1 MNKLLTALFLFLF
14 STLTF
19 AQSQVDWKYDS
30 YPELPFLLNHIQLD
44 INIETESSLIKG
56 VGTYKLTSRQPD
68 LAQIIFNTSDLDVKE
83 ISSEGNA
90 IDFEVSNDSLII
102 SLSDTVGI
110 GDEIQF
116 LITWESNSPYGIHKD
131 TYGNIWTSLNPKARH
146 HWIPIPDHPE
156 VIATLDASFS
166 IPADQQVVFNGT
178 FVDDEVISAEQK
190 KVNWTSETTIPVSG
204 LTFAVGPF
212 TSESAR
218 AGVKQVSVYASENAV
233 MEEVKSGLLSI
244 AVESVK
250 AYEEKFSFEF
260 PYDALNVVVLPDN
273 RWEEIQSGAGVIYL
287 YQNLGSLS
295 TQLRRGVA
303 EQWLGNYHRYLD
315 APNHKFEFLKALVTG
330 NSDTQQLLNPDD
342 LESIRFWNS
351 WQAGIG
357 NIENEF
363 QSNTIQE
370 SLPELMQEF
379 EGVTGWNDYADFWYD
394 KSGAFWS
401 EFSIPATLNTGGEE
415 RYSYDVN
422 YLYDEMNNSLSFV
435 FEAQGNPIEALAGV
449 EVMQFGFMDTT
460 RSEISFTGDRDSV
473 SVDITSGVDYVTL
486 NPVSDFD
493 IELNEKKPFLFL
505 IRQLRSSDAELQI
518 RAAKQL
524 QNFTE
529 NPDLQLALQDVLNT
543 VSEPEVR
550 AALLETL
557 SMITQGA
564 SGTEQ
569 NFLEQLNSD
578 NLATKLSAIRALTN
592 YPGNDQVTF
601 SIRNTLIR
609 AESDTVFEVA
619 LKTYQELAETE
630 DILSVT
636 ERLEQSLEGQQR
648 AIKLL
653 QITAQ
658 SDTTNRSISIA
669 DRFALGSFPHQIR
682 KQALEILLENEQ
694 NQDYW
699 AQTLPMLLE
708 DRDARIRYQALDA
721 VQFLSAKQTVDL
733 IKDALNEEMDPRVI
747 AKIRRIM

>member
-19 AQSQVDWKYDS
+19 AQNEGDWQYEE
-30 YPELPFLLNHIQLD
+30 YPSLPFQITHIQLD
-44 INIETESSLIKG
+44 INIEAESALIKG
-56 VGTYKLTSRQPD
+56 VGTYEITSRRPA
-68 LAQIIFNTSDLDVKE
+68 LSGIIFNTSDLDIKE
-83 ISSEGNA
+83 VSSEGNPLN
-90 IDFEVSNDSLII
+90 FEVRNDSLII
-102 SLSDTVGI
+102 NLADTLSNG
-110 GDEIQF
+110 GNAQF

-146 HWIPIPDHPE
+146 HWLPIPDHPE
-156 VIATLDASFS
+156 VTATLDASFS
-166 IPADQQVVFNGT
+166 IPANQTVIFNGSY
-178 FVDDEVISAEQK
+178 VDDEVISAEKK
-190 KVNWTSETTIPVSG
+190 KVRWTSETPIPVSG
-204 LTFAVGPF
+204 LTFATGDF
-212 TSESAR
+212 ESESAR
-218 AGVKQVSVYASENAV
+218 AGVKQVSVYASENALV
-233 MEEVKSGLLSI
+233 EEVQSGLLSI

-260 PYDALNVVVLPDN
+260 PYDALNVIVLPDN

-295 TQLRRGVA
+295 TQLRRGIA
-303 EQWLGNYHRYLD
+303 EQWFGNYHRYLD

-330 NSDTQQLLNPDD
+330 NTDTQQLLNPDD
-342 LESIRFWNS
+342 LQSISFWNR

-394 KSGAFWS
+394 RSGALWS
-401 EFSIPATLNTGGEE
+401 ELSVPSGLNTKGEE
-415 RYSYDVN
+415 RYSYNVN
-422 YLYDEMNNSLSFV
+422 YLYDEMNNSLALV
-435 FEAQGNPIEALAGV
+435 FEAQGSSIETLAGV

-473 SVDITSGVDYVTL
+473 SVEMTSGVDYVTL

-505 IRQLRSSDAELQI
+505 IRQLRSSDAELQVQ
-518 RAAKQL
+518 AAKQL

-543 VSEPEVR
+543 VSEPKVR

-578 NLATKLSAIRALTN
+578 NLATKLSAIKALAN
-592 YPGNDQVTF
+592 YPDNDEVAF
-601 SIRNTLIR
+601 SIRNTLVR
-609 AESDTVFEVA
+609 AESDTVFSTA
-619 LKTYQELAETE
+619 LETYRQITGTDDL
-630 DILSVT
+630 LSVT
-636 ERLEQSLEGQQR
+636 QSLERSEEGQRR
-648 AIKLL
+648 AIQVL

-658 SDTTNRSISIA
+658 SDTTQQSITIA
-669 DRFALGSFPHQIR
+669 DRFALGSFPYPIR
-682 KQALEILLENEQ
+682 KQALEILLKNEQ

-708 DRDARIRYQALDA
+708 DRDARIRYQSLDA